1 MEQRYVIYK
10 NVLKY
15 KLVLFELKFENYILI
30 QSQAEW
36 IGLRTHDNRA

>member
-15 KLVLFELKFENYILI
+15 KLVLLELKFENYILM

-36 IGLRTHDNRA
+36 IKDT